1 MSYWTVRVPDAEQS
15 LEDRYEGYPDALQT
29 VASFRELWTAMD
41 TAAPANEEETAT
53 LNRWSAR
60 VERAFRSL
68 EIVDPVLLDGPLAR
82 HLTAAV
88 HTATDEL
95 ATGIS
100 APNAKMHMDALHE
113 LIGRLASLAPGGPE
127 ARPLSHIT
135 DDAARLVTD
144 LHSQIAE
151 LQQAATTLEGER
163 DRLLAAFDEQ
173 IQALI
178 SSTTELVERLDA
190 DVAQA
195 LTSARER
202 VKGDQEA
209 FARAAEEHDS
219 EAENLLV
226 AIRQKL
232 GMAAD
237 ESLSAG
243 YDKSADREEKSADRL
258 RIGAIVAG
266 AVSAVIA
273 IAAVVLAGQ
282 GGDWSGMDLVP
293 VKLAAV
299 AAPAAIATYLAKQS
313 NGHRTEAWRLRQ
325 VRLELA
331 NLGEYLSELD
341 PTQRQEIRR
350 LLVARYF
357 ATEPYEHDDSD
368 GYRPFTARLLDQLG
382 TRTSSADEGPAA

>member
-1 MSYWTVRVPDAEQS
+1 MVGVAKAEQS
-15 LEDRYEGYPDALQT
+15 LEDRYEGYPHALQT
-29 VASFRELWTAMD
+29 AAAFRELWAAMEA
-41 TAAPANEEETAT
+41 AAPANEEETAT
-53 LNRWSAR
+53 LDRWRAR

-82 HLTAAV
+82 QLAA
-88 HTATDEL
+88 AANAAAAEL

-100 APNAKMHMDALHE
+100 APNAEPQMDALHE
-113 LIGRLASLAPGGPE
+113 LIGRLAGLAPGESE

-135 DDAARLVTD
+135 DEAASLVND
-144 LHSQIAE
+144 LRSQIAE
-151 LQQAATTLEGER
+151 LQQAVTTLEGER
-163 DRLLAAFDEQ
+163 DRLVAAFDEQ
-173 IQALI
+173 LQSSAA
-178 SSTTELVERLDA
+178 STTALVERLEE
-190 DVAQA
+190 DVDRAIA
-195 LTSARER
+195 TAREQA
-202 VKGDQEA
+202 KGDQDA
-209 FARAAEEHDS
+209 FAQAAEAHDV
-219 EAENLLV
+219 EAEALLV

-258 RIGAIVAG
+258 RVGAIVAG
-266 AVSAVIA
+266 AASAAIA

-357 ATEPYEHDDSD
+357 ATEPYEHDDHH

-382 TRTSSADEGPAA
+382 NRGTSAPKGDAAS

>member
-1 MSYWTVRVPDAEQS
+1 MSYRTVRVPEAEQS
-15 LEDRYEGYPDALQT
+15 LEDRYEGYPHALQT
-29 VASFRELWTAMD
+29 VAAFRELWTAMD
-41 TAAPANEEETAT
+41 AAAPANEEETAT
-53 LNRWSAR
+53 LDRWSAR

-82 HLTAAV
+82 QLTAAANAA
-88 HTATDEL
+88 TAEL

-100 APNAKMHMDALHE
+100 APNAEPQMDALHE
-113 LIGRLASLAPGGPE
+113 LIGRLAGLAPGGPE

-135 DDAARLVTD
+135 DDAASLVSN
-144 LHSQIAE
+144 LRSQIAE
-151 LQQAATTLEGER
+151 LQQAVTTLEGER
-163 DRLLAAFDEQ
+163 DRLVAAFDEQ
-173 IQALI
+173 IQVST
-178 SSTTELVERLDA
+178 SSTTELVERLEA
-190 DVAQA
+190 DVERA
-195 LTSARER
+195 LTSAREQ

-382 TRTSSADEGPAA
+382 ARTSATDEGTAA